1 MDENHQEGTTPF
13 DLSELTDF
21 QFGPSWARKG
31 GETPKPQVYE
41 EMPRRERPAR
51 RREGG
56 ERRPSDKERRDGDRG
71 ARREGREGRESRP
84 PRREGRPERAP
95 RQLPAPAAGLRVE
108 LRPANSILE
117 IFATQIHRQKRALP
131 LLDLARVVMAAKDRY
146 DLVFMK
152 LEDGPMMI
160 HSKLGDGACWL
171 TEQEAVAYLWKA
183 EWFGKFYKREE
194 VETEA
199 PAGSFSS
206 VAKCSLGGELIGPAN
221 WHGYQANLMR
231 LYRRKYASMDL
242 SSFKARI
249 VTDKSEEALADWLKQ
264 VSHTTVWKP
273 LREGAED
280 AVLQDAAAVEA
291 DFREHHFS
299 DAYEVVDKVFVNG
312 ATPKSR
318 LSPGLA
324 AHLSILSDKT
334 ARFPQMLI
342 PNLCHGLARH
352 HIPIYKWQGH
362 HYTGPSR
369 VRAIPAD
376 MVLADRM
383 MAIVNWTKEN
393 SGGKVDSMCAALSG
407 VPAAE
412 DEAGKQAS
420 VDAYAPYVADMIWLM
435 EQGFIVVTADNSIWY
450 PKGSAAPQPTK
461 VETPSRRSGKR
472 AKKERAGEG
481 AKAPA
486 AKADA
491 PKAGE
496 TPAPSESTPAEAP
509 TPESAPAEAPASDG
523 ASAAEGEAAK
533 PSEACAPAAEAP
545 AAPEAE
551 ATEAPAAPAEAD
563 APAAAPRV

>member
-13 DLSELTDF
+13 NLSELTAF
-21 QFGPSWARKG
+21 QFGPAWARKG

-56 ERRPSDKERRDGDRG
+56 ERRPSDRERRDGDR
-71 ARREGREGRESRP
+71 AAKREGREGRP
-84 PRREGRPERAP
+84 QRREGRPERAP

-171 TEQEAVAYLWKA
+171 TEPEAVAYLWKA

-221 WHGYQANLMR
+221 WQGYQASLMR

-273 LREGAED
+273 LREGAEEV
-280 AVLQDAAAVEA
+280 VLQDAAAVEA
-291 DFREHHFS
+291 DFREHHYG
-299 DAYEVVDKVFVNG
+299 DVYEVVDKVFVNG

-393 SGGKVDSMCAALSG
+393 SGGKVDAMCAALSG

-472 AKKERAGEG
+472 AKKAQ
-481 AKAPA
+481 AP
-486 AKADA
+486 KADA
-491 PKAGE
+491 PKATG
-496 TPAPSESTPAEAP
+496 TPTPSEP
-509 TPESAPAEAPASDG
+509 APAEAPAAEPELAPAEAPAADE
-523 ASAAEGEAAK
+523 APAAEGDAAE

-545 AAPEAE
+545 VAPEAE
-551 ATEAPAAPAEAD
+551 APEAPAAPADAE
-563 APAAAPRV
+563 APADPQA